1 MKQLLF
7 QILPIKPNILSC
19 KCIFKSSRICWIY
32 KVVESGA
39 NSFLLKNWYPQQ
51 VIPWLHLILPSIWP
65 FYPNIFSFTTFSLAQ
80 YKLNLCLIEY
90 MSTSSVPD
98 CYNILLPQFI
108 NPVVSRIFSKLR
120 KASVFEEQI
129 IKAVFDSCRSNIK
142 VRYYFIFVVAD
153 VRNMPL
159 RNVLLYR

>member
-1 MKQLLF
+1 MSQ
-7 QILPIKPNILSC
+7 
-19 KCIFKSSRICWIY
+19 R
-32 KVVESGA
+32 
-39 NSFLLKNWYPQQ
+39 KNWLFRYCPSNQIFYLANASSNQAAFAEFIKSLNLEPIAFFSRTGIHNRLIYPRF
-51 VIPWLHLILPSIWP
+51 HLILTE
-65 FYPNIFSFTTFSLAQ
+65 IFSFTTFSLAQ

-142 VRYYFIFVVAD
+142 VSHYFVQTC
-153 VRNMPL
+153 
-159 RNVLLYR
+159 